1 MKNTKE
7 PAAITEQKKRRYISF
22 RSIRFKLNLAVAV
35 GGIILMLLSIW
46 LLSDSMNFVGRD
58 LMDDHLKSELRS
70 ARDMFDGEWHLEDG
84 TLYAGELR
92 FGDGKDVGPEAEQK
106 MLHFEEVT
114 GSFLYTFARTFND
127 DELVWVDD
135 SSIAYQQGHYI
146 RACGTTK
153 GAKGESLVGTY
164 MDKQVADAL
173 ESEGVYYGDSNVD
186 GTMIYCR
193 YETITDDEG
202 NIIGSIV
209 VGRRIQD
216 LEQLVSKQKT
226 RAIILFF
233 VMLALISAGIGTVV
247 SLMVGAVARIRER
260 LELIGEGVFP
270 EEPLEVRTGDE
281 MEEVAESVNSM
292 VESLR
297 EKERIGA
304 ELSLATNIQANML
317 PRIFPAFPDHNE
329 FDIYATMQPAKE
341 VGGDFYDFFMVDDHS
356 IAIVIAD
363 VSGKGVPAA
372 LFMVIAKTL
381 IKNYAQTGMDPMNV
395 FTRVNQL
402 LCDGNEVSLFVT
414 AWMGILDL
422 ETGELTYVNAGHNPP
437 LIKRGNGGF
446 TYLRGRPG
454 FVLAGMDSVRYKQN
468 SIMLDPGDKIFLYTD
483 GVTEAMDSS
492 KNMYGETRLSAYINN
507 HGCDSARD
515 VLVGVKADI
524 DEFVGE
530 AEQFDDIT
538 MLMLHYQKRKG
549 RDGIKFIELPARV
562 ESLSDATAF
571 VEKELE
577 KADCPMKAAMQINVA
592 LEEMFVNVASY
603 AYPVEYGTVRLGVS
617 VGGGSVMLR
626 ITDRGIPFDPLAC
639 TDPDTSLSAEERD
652 IGGLGIFMVKKTMDE
667 VRYERIKNQNVL
679 TMIKKI

>member
-1 MKNTKE
+1 MKNKE
-7 PAAITEQKKRRYISF
+7 RPEVGTERKNRQKFSF
-22 RSIRFKLNLAVAV
+22 RSIRFKLNMAVAV

-46 LLSDSMNFVGRD
+46 LLSDSMSFVGRD
-58 LMDDHLKSELRS
+58 LMDDHLASELRS
-70 ARDMFDGEWHLEDG
+70 ARDLFDDEWRLEDG
-84 TLYAGELR
+84 TLYDGDLR
-92 FGDGKDVGPEAEQK
+92 FGDGKEAGVEAEQK

-114 GSFLYTFARTFND
+114 GSFLYTFVRTFND
-127 DELVWVDD
+127 DELVWVGD
-135 SSIAYQQGHYI
+135 STIAYQQGHYI

-153 GAKGESLVGTY
+153 GADGESLVGTY
-164 MDKQVADAL
+164 MDKKVADTL
-173 ESEGVYYGDSNVD
+173 EAEGVYYGEANVD
-186 GTMIYCR
+186 GVMIYCR
-193 YETITDDEG
+193 YETITDEDG

-209 VGRRIQD
+209 VGRRVQD
-216 LEQLVSKQKT
+216 LEQLVNKQKT

-233 VMLALISAGIGTVV
+233 VMLTLISVGIGTVV

-270 EEPLEVRTGDE
+270 EEPLVVRTGDE

-297 EKERIGA
+297 EKNRIGA

-317 PRIFPAFPDHNE
+317 PRIFPPFPEHNE
-329 FDIYATMQPAKE
+329 FDIYASMQPAKE

-381 IKNYAQTGMDPMNV
+381 IKNYAQTGMDPNHV
-395 FTRVNQL
+395 FTKVNQL
-402 LCDGNEVSLFVT
+402 LCDGNEVGLFVT

-422 ETGELTYVNAGHNPP
+422 ETGELRYVNAGHNPP
-437 LIKRGNGGF
+437 LIRQGNGKF
-446 TYLRGRPG
+446 EYLRSRPG
-454 FVLAGMDSVRYKQN
+454 FVLAGMDTLRYKQS
-468 SIMLDPGDKIFLYTD
+468 SITLAPGDQIFLYTD
-483 GVTEAMDSS
+483 GVTEATDGG
-492 KNMYGETRLSAYINN
+492 KKMYGEDRLRDYINR
-507 HGCDSARD
+507 HSFDSARD

-524 DEFVGE
+524 DDFVGD

-538 MLMLHYQKRKG
+538 MLMLHYQQRKG
-549 RDGIKFIELPARV
+549 GDGVKTIELPARV
-562 ESLSDATAF
+562 ESLADAAAF
-571 VEKELE
+571 VEEELE

-617 VGGGSVMLR
+617 VDEGSVMLR
-626 ITDRGIPFDPLAC
+626 ITDRGIPFDPLAR
-639 TDPDTSLSAEERD
+639 TDPDISLSAEERD

-667 VRYERIKNQNVL
+667 VRYERIENQNVL